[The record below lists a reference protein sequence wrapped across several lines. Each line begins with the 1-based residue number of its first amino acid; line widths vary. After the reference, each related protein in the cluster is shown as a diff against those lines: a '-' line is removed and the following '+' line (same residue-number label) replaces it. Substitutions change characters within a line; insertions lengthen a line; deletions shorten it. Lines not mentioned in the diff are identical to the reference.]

1 MHTMS
6 RPVIGITT
14 YLTPARWGHWDEEAA
29 LIPSAYVD
37 AVERSGGRALLVPPS
52 DNGVE
57 ETLDAVHGVVFSG
70 GADLDPELYDQ
81 EPHATTAGVQPERDR
96 AELAL
101 LQAALARDMPVLA
114 VCRGSQI
121 LNVARGGDLVQH
133 LPEVVGDDKHIQ
145 TPGTFAD
152 HDVSLEGGT
161 RLAALLGEH
170 APVKSHHHQ
179 GFGRVGEGLRVSA
192 HAEDGTIEAV
202 EAPEQRFA
210 LGVLWHP
217 EAGED
222 LRLFEELV
230 REAGE
235 YRAARR

>member
-1 MHTMS
+1 VAK
-6 RPVIGITT
+6 PVIGITT
-14 YLTPARWGHWDEEAA
+14 YLTTAKWGHWDEEAA
-29 LIPSAYVD
+29 LIPAAYVD
-37 AVERSGGRALLVPPS
+37 AVERAGGRALLVPPS
-52 DNGVE
+52 DDGVE
-57 ETLDAVHGVVFSG
+57 ETLDAVDGIVFSG

-101 LQAALARDMPVLA
+101 LRAALARDTPVLA

-121 LNVARGGDLVQH
+121 LNVARAGDLVQH
-133 LPEVVGDDKHIQ
+133 LPEVVGDDTHIQ

-152 HDVSLEGGT
+152 HDVSLETGT
-161 RLAALLGEH
+161 RLAALLGAH
-170 APVKSHHHQ
+170 LSVKSHHHQ

-192 HAEDGTIEAV
+192 YAEDGTIEAV

-222 LRLFEELV
+222 MRLFEELV
-230 REAGE
+230 REARE